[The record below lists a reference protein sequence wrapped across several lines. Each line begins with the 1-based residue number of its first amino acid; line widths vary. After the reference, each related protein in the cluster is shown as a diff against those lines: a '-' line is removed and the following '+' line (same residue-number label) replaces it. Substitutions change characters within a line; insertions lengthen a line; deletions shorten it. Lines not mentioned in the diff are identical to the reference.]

1 MAIFPFGETEFV
13 VDKDSPKPLAPGS
26 FGNLEDILLVGTFK
40 VWLQMFVL
48 YCIVSSH
55 PLLLIS
61 FFKCSRLNYLAF
73 HG

>member
-40 VWLQMFVL
+40 V
-48 YCIVSSH
+48 
-55 PLLLIS
+55 
-61 FFKCSRLNYLAF
+61 
-73 HG
+73 